1 MGRIHDDATRKEVAY
16 NEILTF
22 LFGEIARH
30 ESYGDYDAAHRTI
43 RSLEKS
49 MIYLMDKQ
57 YFEDLKKISKIK
69 KTKGRTV
76 AEQKRYESEY
86 RQEVMDAKHESLV
99 KLAYRSG
106 KLGHKVMTKATPI
119 DEEGEYEQALA

>member
-49 MIYLMDKQ
+49 MIYLRDKQ
-57 YFEDLKKISKIK
+57 YFEELKAISKLPK
-69 KTKGRTV
+69 AQGRTA
-76 AEQKRYESEY
+76 AETKVIDADYKQR
-86 RQEVMDAKHESLV
+86 VMDAKHEALV
-99 KLAYRSG
+99 NLAFRSG
-106 KLGHKVMTKATPI
+106 KLGNKVMTKATPI
-119 DEEGEYEQALA
+119 QEDDYEQALA